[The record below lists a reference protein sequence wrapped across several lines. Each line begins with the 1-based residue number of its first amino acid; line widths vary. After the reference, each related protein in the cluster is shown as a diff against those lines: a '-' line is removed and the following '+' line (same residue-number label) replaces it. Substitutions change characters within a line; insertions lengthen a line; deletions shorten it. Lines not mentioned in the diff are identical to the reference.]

1 MQGSNGDADTE
12 KTRGD
17 TVGKGEL
24 GRTGR
29 HMEARTLTYMKQTA
43 GGICS
48 LAEGAQLG
56 VLCPPRC
63 VGGGREAR
71 EGGDMCMP
79 LADSC

>member
-24 GRTGR
+24 GWTGR